1 MKHLLT
7 SAAVCMLL
15 SACVTPGQML
25 PGTIVAEDGDVLD
38 FQIEVAK
45 RSGKV
50 AASNP
55 RTAEQFSGTYVGI
68 LERVTS
74 FSSGYAQASGM
85 GGSVTASGFGS
96 SRASSNIGNAS
107 AFLKGNKGTTLNCE
121 MQIEAG
127 LNPHGIGQ
135 CTDQRG
141 GRYRLQF

>member
-7 SAAVCMLL
+7 TVATCILL

-25 PGTIVAEDGDVLD
+25 PGNIVAEEGDVLD

-55 RTAEQFSGTYVGI
+55 RTGEQFSGKYVGI

-74 FSSGYAQASGM
+74 FSSGYAQASGL
-85 GGSVTASGFGS
+85 GSSVTASGFGS
-96 SRASSNIGNAS
+96 ASAGSNIANAT

-135 CTDQRG
+135 CTDQG
-141 GRYRLQF
+141 GARYRLQF

>member
-1 MKHLLT
+1 MKHLVT

-25 PGTIVAEDGDVLD
+25 PGNIVAEDGDVLD

-55 RTAEQFSGTYVGI
+55 RTGEQFNGTYVGI

-74 FSSGYAQASGM
+74 FSTGYAQASGM

-96 SRASSNIGNAS
+96 ASAGSNIANAT

-135 CTDQRG
+135 CADQHG
-141 GRYRLQF
+141 GKYRLQF